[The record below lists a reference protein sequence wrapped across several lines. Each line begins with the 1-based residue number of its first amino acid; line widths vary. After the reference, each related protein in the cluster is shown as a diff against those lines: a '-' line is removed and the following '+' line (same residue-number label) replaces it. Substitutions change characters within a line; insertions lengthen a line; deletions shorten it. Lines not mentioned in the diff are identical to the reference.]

1 MAKLRIRKRVPQR
14 SEQPEVI
21 IAEEVNSKADV
32 IVDQNEF
39 ARIHNK
45 EYKGDE
51 INGRK
56 GARSREEEF
65 AVEIPV
71 K

>member
-1 MAKLRIRKRVPQR
+1 M
-14 SEQPEVI
+14 I